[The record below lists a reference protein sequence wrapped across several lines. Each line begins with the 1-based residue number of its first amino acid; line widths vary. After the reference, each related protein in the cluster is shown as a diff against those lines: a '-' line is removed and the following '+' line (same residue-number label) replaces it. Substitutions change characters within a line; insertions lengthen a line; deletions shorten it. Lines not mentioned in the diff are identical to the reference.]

1 MQPARHTG
9 KMQMKELL
17 LGALLILQ
25 MVSVIEII
33 CVNVGV
39 SFNVRDEESA

>member
-1 MQPARHTG
+1 
-9 KMQMKELL
+9 MQMKELL
-17 LGALLILQ
+17 LGAFLILQ

-33 CVNVGV
+33 CVNVSV